1 MVHKKLLLHILAKL
15 DWIVIL
21 IASMTGFVMASPPD
35 TVYITTSGSTLTITQ
50 SGTILTQGTTTAYAT
65 TTAQTLFSPAKVAI
79 LNNST
84 VVRSWNFPDYIFK
97 INGSVVSTTATFVS
111 GVTALNPGNIKS
123 MKLLKEIIVVVDSA
137 SIGTDANITYLV
149 GAQDTINISGLN
161 GNTDKSYRLECTVI
175 NPTTSDTHI
184 LRFNGVA
191 TNVYDYKFSYAGS
204 TSQTAGSAATFMAI
218 CPSVG
223 TNSITHF
230 NLNIDATT
238 GINRTFLGSF
248 TAINANQITVNNS
261 GITAGLWRDN
271 STNITSMTFRYA
283 SISGGYGVGT
293 RIKIYSLQP

>member
-1 MVHKKLLLHILAKL
+1 MVHKKLLLHILVKL

-21 IASMTGFVMASPPD
+21 IATMTGFVMASTPD

-50 SGTILTQGTTTAYAT
+50 SGTVLTQGTTTAYAT
-65 TTAQTLFSPAKVAI
+65 TTAQTVFSPAKVAI

-97 INGSVVSTTATFVS
+97 INGSVVSTTTLFVS

-123 MKLLKEIIVVVDSA
+123 MKLLKEYQVVTALPSPLETGV
-137 SIGTDANITYLV
+137 TYLV

-204 TSQTAGSAATFMAI
+204 TSQTAGAAAAFMAI

-293 RIKIYSLQP
+293 RIKVYSLQP

>member
-21 IASMTGFVMASPPD
+21 IASMTGFVMASTPD

-50 SGTILTQGTTTAYAT
+50 SGTVLTQGTTTAYAT
-65 TTAQTLFSPAKVAI
+65 TTAATIFNPAKVAI

-84 VVRSWNFPDYIFK
+84 TVRSWNFPDYIFK

-123 MKLLKEIIVVVDSA
+123 MKLLKEYQVVTALPSPLETGV
-137 SIGTDANITYLV
+137 TYLV

-175 NPTTSDTHI
+175 NPTTGDTHI

-191 TNVYDYKFSYAGS
+191 TSVYDYKYSYAGS

-223 TNSITHF
+223 TNSITRF

-293 RIKIYSLQP
+293 RIKVYSLQP

>member
-50 SGTILTQGTTTAYAT
+50 SGTVLTQGTTTAYAT
-65 TTAQTLFSPAKVAI
+65 TTAATIFNPAKVAI

-84 VVRSWNFPDYIFK
+84 TVRSWNFPDYIFK

-123 MKLLKEIIVVVDSA
+123 MKLLKEYQVVTALPSPLETGV
-137 SIGTDANITYLV
+137 TYLV

-175 NPTTSDTHI
+175 NPTTGDTHI

-204 TSQTAGSAATFMAI
+204 TSQTAGAAATFMAI

-223 TNSITHF
+223 TNSITRF

-293 RIKIYSLQP
+293 RIKVYSLQP

>member
-1 MVHKKLLLHILAKL
+1 
-15 DWIVIL
+15 
-21 IASMTGFVMASPPD
+21 MTGFVMASTPD

-50 SGTILTQGTTTAYAT
+50 SGTVLTQGTTTVYAT
-65 TTAQTLFSPAKVAI
+65 TTAATIFSPAKVAI

-123 MKLLKEIIVVVDSA
+123 MKLLKEYQVVTALPSPLETGV
-137 SIGTDANITYLV
+137 TYLV

-175 NPTTSDTHI
+175 NPTTGDTHI

-191 TNVYDYKFSYAGS
+191 TNVYDYKYSYAGS
-204 TSQTAGSAATFMAI
+204 TSQTAGSAAAFMAI

-238 GINRTFLGSF
+238 GINRTFLGNF
-248 TAINANQITVNNS
+248 TAINTNQITVNNS

-293 RIKIYSLQP
+293 RIKVYSLQP